1 MSERPNILIIH
12 ADQHRFDAI
21 GSAGNVFV
29 ETPNLDRLAAH
40 GARFTHAFTV
50 WPLCTPARASTWTG
64 VYPHAHG
71 VTFNGFG
78 VPDLFKEYNV

>member
-64 VYPHAHG
+64 VYPLRKSSG
-71 VTFNGFG
+71 V
-78 VPDLFKEYNV
+78 